1 MSEVTNADLQK
12 KLDALHDRL
21 TSGEIPVTVTY
32 PKDPMD
38 QLPGAVKDDDPKK
51 KEKLEAPEEFK
62 VSKFK
67 DALISGQPR
76 VVTDNLLP
84 FDFVQRF
91 AEMYEELQKEPWTE
105 YFEAMGLDGFAAA
118 FEKSQEKNE
127 NWKSW
132 LYSAIAGLFIPMVG
146 AVIALMFLTNFKI
159 IQRIIQKGIFNGL
172 LRWVPWVGDR
182 VRDKIIA
189 MDANNRFPKLQLAQ
203 DVRDRE
209 DVAGGGMA
217 AIPRDANFDA
227 LRTQLEKLN
236 PELLNFNRHAP
247 DFVSNFRK
255 MPKEARAEKAANA
268 VQKISDAI
276 KLINARK
283 LQKVAEGIEKLN
295 LALDGFQPSKLP
307 KGPELADQAKAMNSL
322 AKETGTL
329 RQKFIELRGTVQ
341 SLDQELGGAAGA

>member
-1 MSEVTNADLQK
+1 MSEVTNADLQR

-21 TSGEIPVTVTY
+21 AGGDIPVKVTY

-38 QLPGAVKDDDPKK
+38 QLPGAVKDPKDPRR
-51 KEKLEAPEEFK
+51 EREETFK
-62 VSKFK
+62 VSELKA
-67 DALISGQPR
+67 ALIQGQPR

-84 FDFVQRF
+84 FDFVKRF
-91 AEMYEELQKEPWTE
+91 ADVYEELQKEPWTE
-105 YFEAMGLDGFAAA
+105 YLEAMGLDGFAAA

-127 NWKSW
+127 AWKSW
-132 LYSAIAGLFIPMVG
+132 LYSAITGLFIPMVG

-159 IQRIIQKGIFNGL
+159 IQRTIQKAIFNGL

-189 MDANNRFPKLQLAQ
+189 VDANNRFPKLQLAQ
-203 DVRDRE
+203 DVKDRE
-209 DVAGGGMA
+209 EAAGGGMA
-217 AIPRDANFDA
+217 AIPRNANFDA

-236 PELLNFNRHAP
+236 PELLKFNRDAP

-255 MPKEARAEKAANA
+255 MPKEAKAEKAANA

-283 LQKVAEGIEKLN
+283 LHKVAEGIEKLD
-295 LALDGFQPSKLP
+295 LALDGFQPTKLP
-307 KGPELADQAKAMNSL
+307 KESDLSGAARAMDSL
-322 AKETGTL
+322 ATNTGTL
-329 RQKFIELRGTVQ
+329 RRKFEELSGTIR
-341 SLDQELGGAAGA
+341 SLDQEIGAATA